1 MIAISDITK
10 SHSGHTLYE
19 NASFQIKPGEKIGLV
34 GPNGAGKTTFF
45 RLIVGEE
52 KPDTGSISMPSGWR
66 VAYFSQNVGE
76 MKGRSALAEVMT
88 GDANV
93 AQLKIELDQLQTAL
107 DAAYADPN
115 KTPDDDW
122 LALTLEKLGDAQTAF
137 EQRGGFDMENRAQ
150 EVLTGLGIGPDRFNS
165 PVEHFSGGWKM
176 RIALA
181 KVLITKP
188 DVILMDEPTNYL
200 DLETIQ
206 WLEEWLKAFTGAV
219 LMTSHDR
226 WFMNAIVKKIV
237 EVRQGTVTTYT
248 GNYDFY
254 ERERAIRREQLEA
267 QKDRQ
272 DAMLKKEEEFIAK
285 FAARA
290 SHAAQVQ
297 SRVKKLDKIDR
308 VEITPDEQAVSFEF
322 PAAPRGGNDVVV
334 LNELAKTWTR
344 DDGHV
349 NQVFSQL
356 SATVRRQEKI
366 AVVGVN
372 GAGKSTLLKIIVGQ
386 AEPTEGTV
394 KTGEGIRIGYFGQFT
409 LDCLAPEKTVWDEIK
424 DQVPLMSDGAV
435 RNLLAAFLFRGDD
448 IDKKVKYLS
457 GGEKARLVLA
467 GIMATP
473 KNLLVLDE
481 PTNHLDIR
489 SREILLDALKGYDG
503 TVMIVSHDRHF
514 LAQLANRVW
523 EVDRGVIRQFPGSYQ
538 EWLDRPEN

>member
-1 MIAISDITK
+1 MISVSDITK
-10 SHSGHTLYE
+10 SHSGHVLYSG
-19 NASFQIKPGEKIGLV
+19 ASFQLKPGEKVGLV

-45 RLIVGEE
+45 RLIAGEE

-66 VAYFSQNVGE
+66 VAYFSQSVGE
-76 MKGRSALAEVMT
+76 MKGRTALAEVMA
-88 GDANV
+88 GDPQIV
-93 AQLKIELDQLQTAL
+93 KLKEEMDRLQAQLDE
-107 DAAYADPN
+107 AYADPD
-115 KTPDDDW
+115 KAPDDAW
-122 LALTLEKLGDAQTAF
+122 LADVLEKLGDAQTAF
-137 EQRGGFDMENRAQ
+137 EKRGGFDMETRAQ
-150 EVLTGLGIGPDRFNS
+150 EVLTGLGVEPARHSS

-188 DVILMDEPTNYL
+188 DAILMDEPTNYL

-206 WLEEWLKAFTGAV
+206 WLEAWLKAFPGAV

-226 WFMNAIVKKIV
+226 WFMNAIANKII
-237 EVRQGTVTTYT
+237 EVRHGQVTTYS

-254 ERERAIRREQLEA
+254 ERERDIRREQLEA

-297 SRVKKLDKIDR
+297 SRVKKLDKIER
-308 VEITPDEQAVSFEF
+308 VELAPEEQAIQFEF
-322 PAAPRGGNDVVV
+322 PQAPRGGNDVVV
-334 LNELAKTWTR
+334 LENIGKTWKR
-344 DDGHV
+344 DDGV
-349 NQVFSQL
+349 ENKVFSGL
-356 SATVRRQEKI
+356 TATVRRQEKI

-372 GAGKSTLLKIIVGQ
+372 GAGKSTLLKIMIGQ
-386 AEPTEGTV
+386 TEPTEGRV
-394 KTGEGIRIGYFGQFT
+394 KVGEGIRTGYFGQFT
-409 LDCLAPEKTVWDEIK
+409 LDVLKPEHTVWDEVK
-424 DQVPLMSDGAV
+424 QHVPLMSDGAV

-448 IDKKVKYLS
+448 IDKKVKFLS

-467 GIMATP
+467 GILATP

-489 SREILLDALKGYDG
+489 SREILLEALKAYEG
-503 TVMIVSHDRHF
+503 TVLLVSHDRHF
-514 LAQLANRVW
+514 LRELTNRVW
-523 EVDRGVIRQFPGSYQ
+523 EVDKGVIRQFPGTYR
-538 EWLDRPEN
+538 EWLER

>member
-10 SHSGHTLYE
+10 SHSGHVLYS

-52 KPDTGSISMPSGWR
+52 KADTGSISMPSGWR

-76 MKGRSALAEVMT
+76 MKGRSAIGEVMAGDAEV
-88 GDANV
+88 V
-93 AQLKIELDQLQTAL
+93 RLKDELDSLQKQL
-107 DAAYADPN
+107 DEAYADPD
-115 KTPDDDW
+115 KAPDDDW
-122 LALTLEKLGDAQTAF
+122 LADVLEKLGDAQTAF
-137 EQRGGFDMENRAQ
+137 EKRGGFDMETRAQ
-150 EVLTGLGIGPDRFNS
+150 EILTGLAIGPDRYNN

-200 DLETIQ
+200 DLETIL
-206 WLEEWLKAFTGAV
+206 WLENWLKAFQGAV

-226 WFMNAIVKKIV
+226 WFMNAIVNKIV
-237 EVRQGTVTTYT
+237 EVRHGAVTTYS

-254 ERERAIRREQLEA
+254 ERERDIRRGQLEA

-297 SRVKKLDKIDR
+297 SRVKKLDKIER
-308 VEITPDEQAVSFEF
+308 VELAPEELAMQFEF
-322 PAAPRGGNDVVV
+322 PEAPRGGNDVVV
-334 LNELAKTWTR
+334 IDNLGKVWKRE
-344 DDGHV
+344 DGHE
-349 NQVFSQL
+349 NRVFKGL
-356 SATVRRQEKI
+356 SATVRRQEKV
-366 AVVGVN
+366 AVIGVN
-372 GAGKSTLLKIIVGQ
+372 GAGKSTLLKIIIGDTD
-386 AEPTEGTV
+386 ATEGKV
-394 KTGEGIRIGYFGQFT
+394 KTGEGIKIGYFGQFT
-409 LDCLAPEKTVWDEIK
+409 LEQLKPENTVWDEVK
-424 DQVPLMSDGAV
+424 NYVPGLSDGAV
-435 RNLLAAFLFRGDD
+435 RSLLAAFLFRGDD
-448 IDKKVKYLS
+448 IEKRVKHLS
-457 GGEKARLVLA
+457 GGEKARLILA
-467 GIMATP
+467 GILATP

-489 SREILLDALKGYDG
+489 SREILLEALKAYEG
-503 TVMIVSHDRHF
+503 TVMLVSHDRHF
-514 LAQLANRVW
+514 LRELTNRVW
-523 EVDRGVIRQFPGSYQ
+523 EVDKGVIHQFPGTYK
-538 EWLDRPEN
+538 EWLAR

>member
-1 MIAISDITK
+1 MIAVSDITK
-10 SHSGHTLYE
+10 THSGHTLYE

-52 KPDTGSISMPSGWR
+52 KPDTGAISMPSGWR

-76 MKGRSALAEVMT
+76 MKGRSALNEVMT
-88 GDANV
+88 GDAEILR
-93 AQLKIELDQLQTAL
+93 LKTELDSLQLAL
-107 DAAYADPN
+107 DEAYADPSSA
-115 KTPDDDW
+115 PDDDW
-122 LALTLEKLGDAQTAF
+122 LAGILEKLGDAQTAF
-137 EQRGGFDMENRAQ
+137 EQRGGFDMETRAQ
-150 EVLTGLGIGPDRFNS
+150 EVLTGLGIGPDRFNN

-206 WLEEWLKAFTGAV
+206 WLEAWLKAFQGAV

-226 WFMNAIVKKIV
+226 WFMNAIVNKIV
-237 EVRQGTVTTYT
+237 EVRHGQVTTYS

-254 ERERAIRREQLEA
+254 EKERDIRRGQLEA

-297 SRVKKLDKIDR
+297 SRVKKLDKIER
-308 VEITPDEQAVSFEF
+308 VELAPDEQDVAFEF
-322 PAAPRGGNDVVV
+322 PQAPRGGNDVVV
-334 LNELAKTWTR
+334 IENLGKVWKR
-344 DDGHV
+344 DDGHE
-349 NQVFSQL
+349 NRVFKDL
-356 SATVRRQEKI
+356 SAVVRRQEKL
-366 AVVGVN
+366 AVIGVN
-372 GAGKSTLLKIIVGQ
+372 GAGKSTLLKIIVGDTE
-386 AEPTEGTV
+386 ATEGKV
-394 KTGEGIRIGYFGQFT
+394 KTGEGIKVGYFGQFT
-409 LDCLAPEKTVWDEIK
+409 LEQLRPENTVWDEVK
-424 DQVPLMSDGAV
+424 NYVPMMSDGAV

-448 IDKKVKYLS
+448 IEKKVKFLS

-467 GIMATP
+467 GILATP

-489 SREILLDALKGYDG
+489 AREILLEALKNYDG
-503 TVMIVSHDRHF
+503 TVMLVSHDRHF
-514 LAQLANRVW
+514 LRELTNRVW
-523 EVDRGVIRQFPGSYQ
+523 EVDKGVIHQFPGTYK
-538 EWLDRPEN
+538 EWAERRP

>member
-10 SHSGHTLYE
+10 SHSGHVLYS

-76 MKGRSALAEVMT
+76 MRGRTAIAEVMA
-88 GDANV
+88 GDAEV
-93 AQLKIELDQLQTAL
+93 VKLKDQLDHLQKQL
-107 DAAYADPN
+107 DEAYADPD
-115 KTPDDDW
+115 KAPDDDW
-122 LALTLEKLGDAQTAF
+122 LADVLEKLGDAQTAF
-137 EQRGGFDMENRAQ
+137 EKRGGFDMETRAQ
-150 EVLTGLGIGPDRFNS
+150 EILTGLAIGPDRYNN

-200 DLETIQ
+200 DLETIL
-206 WLEEWLKAFTGAV
+206 WLENWLKAFQGAV

-226 WFMNAIVKKIV
+226 WFMNAIVNKIV
-237 EVRQGTVTTYT
+237 EVRHGTVTTYS

-254 ERERAIRREQLEA
+254 ERERDIRREQLEA

-297 SRVKKLDKIDR
+297 SRVKKLDKIER
-308 VEITPDEQAVSFEF
+308 VELAPEEQAMQFEF
-322 PAAPRGGNDVVV
+322 PEAPRGGNDVVV
-334 LNELAKTWTR
+334 IENLGKVWKRN
-344 DDGHV
+344 DGV
-349 NQVFSQL
+349 ENRVFQGL
-356 SATVRRQEKI
+356 SATVRRQEKV
-366 AVVGVN
+366 AVIGVN
-372 GAGKSTLLKIIVGQ
+372 GAGKSTLLKIIIGDTD
-386 AEPTEGTV
+386 ATEGKV
-394 KTGEGIRIGYFGQFT
+394 KTGEGIKIGYFGQFT
-409 LDCLAPEKTVWDEIK
+409 LEQLKPENTVWDEVK
-424 DQVPLMSDGAV
+424 NYVPNMTDGAV
-435 RNLLAAFLFRGDD
+435 RSLLAAFLFRGDD
-448 IDKKVKYLS
+448 IEKRVKHLS
-457 GGEKARLVLA
+457 GGEKARLILA
-467 GIMATP
+467 GILATP

-489 SREILLDALKGYDG
+489 SREILLEALKAYEG
-503 TVMIVSHDRHF
+503 TVMLVSHDRHF
-514 LAQLANRVW
+514 LRELTNRVW
-523 EVDRGVIRQFPGSYQ
+523 EVDKGVIHQFPGTYK
-538 EWLDRPEN
+538 EWLAR

>member
-1 MIAISDITK
+1 MIAVSDITK
-10 SHSGHTLYE
+10 SHSGHTLYAG
-19 NASFQIKPGEKIGLV
+19 ASFQIKPGEKIGLV

-66 VAYFSQNVGE
+66 VAYFSQSVGE
-76 MKGRSALAEVMT
+76 MKGRSALAEVMA
-88 GDANV
+88 GDPHIV
-93 AQLKIELDQLQTAL
+93 KLKEELDDLQAQLDN
-107 DAAYADPN
+107 AYADPDN
-115 KTPDDDW
+115 APDDDW
-122 LALTLEKLGDAQTAF
+122 LAGVLEKLGDAQTAF
-137 EQRGGFDMENRAQ
+137 EQRGGFDLETRAQ
-150 EVLTGLGIGPDRFNS
+150 EVLTGLGIGPDRFNT

-200 DLETIQ
+200 DLETIL
-206 WLEEWLKAFTGAV
+206 WLEAWLKAFQGGI

-226 WFMNAIVKKIV
+226 WFMNSIVNKIV
-237 EVRQGTVTTYT
+237 EVRHGAVTTYT

-254 ERERAIRREQLEA
+254 ERERNIRREQLEA

-297 SRVKKLDKIDR
+297 SRVKKLDKIER
-308 VEITPDEQAVSFEF
+308 VEVAPDEMAIQFEF
-322 PAAPRGGNDVVV
+322 PQAPRGGNDVVV
-334 LNELAKTWTR
+334 IENLGKVWKRE
-344 DDGHV
+344 DGV
-349 NQVFSQL
+349 ENRVFSGL
-356 SATVRRQEKI
+356 SATVRRQEKL

-372 GAGKSTLLKIIVGQ
+372 GAGKSTLLKMVTGDVE
-386 AEPTEGTV
+386 ATEGKV
-394 KTGEGIRIGYFGQFT
+394 KTGEGIKLGYFGQFT
-409 LDCLAPEKTVWDEIK
+409 LDVLKPENTVWDEVK
-424 DQVPLMSDGAV
+424 NYVPLMSDGAV
-435 RNLLAAFLFRGDD
+435 RSLLAAFLFRGDD
-448 IDKKVKYLS
+448 VEKKVKFLS

-467 GIMATP
+467 GILATP

-489 SREILLDALKGYDG
+489 SREILLDALKAYDG
-503 TVMIVSHDRHF
+503 TIMLVSHDRHF
-514 LAQLANRVW
+514 LRELCNRVW
-523 EVDRGVIRQFPGSYQ
+523 EVDKGVIRQFPGTYK
-538 EWLDRPEN
+538 EWLERKT

>member
-1 MIAISDITK
+1 MIAVSDITK
-10 SHSGHTLYE
+10 THSGHTLYE

-52 KPDTGSISMPSGWR
+52 KPDTGAISMPSGWR

-76 MKGRSALAEVMT
+76 MRGRSAIAEVMA
-88 GDANV
+88 GDPEIV
-93 AQLKIELDQLQTAL
+93 KLKTELDRLQAEL
-107 DAAYADPN
+107 DNAYADPN
-115 KTPDDDW
+115 KAPDDDW
-122 LALTLEKLGDAQTAF
+122 LADVLEKLGDAQTSF
-137 EQRGGFDMENRAQ
+137 EQRGGFDMETRAQ
-150 EVLTGLGIGPDRFNS
+150 EVLTGLGIGPDRYDN

-206 WLEEWLKAFTGAV
+206 WLEAWLKAFQGAV

-226 WFMNAIVKKIV
+226 WFMNAIVNKIV
-237 EVRQGTVTTYT
+237 EVRHGQVTTYT

-254 ERERAIRREQLEA
+254 EKERDIRRGQLEA

-297 SRVKKLDKIDR
+297 SRVKKLDKIER
-308 VEITPDEQAVSFEF
+308 VELAPDETAIQFEF
-322 PAAPRGGNDVVV
+322 PVAPRGGNDVVV
-334 LNELAKTWTR
+334 IENLGKIWKR
-344 DDGHV
+344 DDGHQ
-349 NQVFSQL
+349 NRVFAGL
-356 SATVRRQEKI
+356 SAVVRRQEKV
-366 AVVGVN
+366 AVIGVN
-372 GAGKSTLLKIIVGQ
+372 GAGKSTLLKIIIGDTD
-386 AEPTEGTV
+386 ATDGKV
-394 KTGEGIRIGYFGQFT
+394 KTGEGIKIGYFGQFT
-409 LDCLAPEKTVWDEIK
+409 LEQLRPENTVWDEVK
-424 DQVPLMSDGAV
+424 NYVPMMSDGAV
-435 RNLLAAFLFRGDD
+435 RSLLAAFLFRGDD
-448 IDKKVKYLS
+448 IEKRVKHLS

-467 GIMATP
+467 GILATP

-489 SREILLDALKGYDG
+489 SREILLDALKAYEG
-503 TVMIVSHDRHF
+503 TIMLVSHDRHF
-514 LAQLANRVW
+514 LRELTNRVW
-523 EVDRGVIRQFPGSYQ
+523 EVDKGVIHQFPGTYK
-538 EWLDRPEN
+538 EWLERQ

>member
-1 MIAISDITK
+1 MISISDITK

-19 NASFQIKPGEKIGLV
+19 GASFQLKPGEKVGLV

-76 MKGRSALAEVMT
+76 MKGRTALAEVMA
-88 GDANV
+88 GDAEIV
-93 AQLKIELDQLQTAL
+93 KLKDQMDALQVQLDE
-107 DAAYADPN
+107 AYADPDQ
-115 KTPDDDW
+115 TPDDDW
-122 LALTLEKLGDAQTAF
+122 LAGVLEKLGDVQTAF
-137 EQRGGFDMENRAQ
+137 EKRGGFDMETRAQ
-150 EVLTGLGIGPDRFNS
+150 EVLTGLGIEPARHAS

-200 DLETIQ
+200 DMETIL
-206 WLEEWLKAFTGAV
+206 WLEGWLKAFPGAI

-226 WFMNAIVKKIV
+226 WFMNSIANKIV
-237 EVRQGTVTTYT
+237 EVRHGAVTTYT

-254 ERERAIRREQLEA
+254 ERERDIRREQLEA

-297 SRVKKLDKIDR
+297 SRVKKLDKIER
-308 VEITPDEQAVSFEF
+308 VEMAPDEVAIQFEF
-322 PAAPRGGNDVVV
+322 PQAPRGGNDVVV
-334 LNELAKTWTR
+334 IENLGKVWKR
-344 DDGHV
+344 DDGFE
-349 NQVFSQL
+349 NRVFSGL
-356 SATVRRQEKI
+356 NATVRRQEKVAI
-366 AVVGVN
+366 VGVN
-372 GAGKSTLLKIIVGQ
+372 GAGKSTLLKMITGDVD
-386 AEPTEGTV
+386 PTEGRV
-394 KTGEGIRIGYFGQFT
+394 KTGEGIKLGYFGQFT
-409 LDCLAPEKTVWDEIK
+409 LDVLKPDSTVWDEVK
-424 DQVPLMSDGAV
+424 NYVPLMSDGAV
-435 RNLLAAFLFRGDD
+435 RSLLAAFLFRGDD
-448 IDKKVKYLS
+448 IEKKVKYLS

-467 GIMATP
+467 GILATP

-489 SREILLDALKGYDG
+489 SREILLDALKSYDG
-503 TVMIVSHDRHF
+503 TVMLVSHDRHF
-514 LAQLANRVW
+514 LRELTNRVW
-523 EVDRGVIRQFPGSYQ
+523 EVDKGVIHQFPGTYK
-538 EWLDRPEN
+538 EWLNR

>member
-1 MIAISDITK
+1 MIAVSDITK
-10 SHSGHTLYE
+10 SHSGHVLYQ

-52 KPDTGSISMPSGWR
+52 KADTGSISMPSGWR

-76 MKGRSALAEVMT
+76 MKGRSALNEVMAGDAEVVKLKT
-88 GDANV
+88 QLDELQ
-93 AQLKIELDQLQTAL
+93 AQLDN
-107 DAAYADPN
+107 AYADPE

-122 LALTLEKLGDAQTAF
+122 LASVLEKLGDAQTAF
-137 EQRGGFDMENRAQ
+137 EQRGGFDMETRAQ
-150 EVLTGLGIGPDRFNS
+150 EILTGLGIGPDRYHT

-188 DVILMDEPTNYL
+188 DVVLMDEPTNYL

-206 WLEEWLKAFTGAV
+206 WLEGWLKAFEGAV

-226 WFMNAIVKKIV
+226 WFMNAIVNKIV
-237 EVRQGTVTTYT
+237 EVRHGTVTTYS

-254 ERERAIRREQLEA
+254 EKERNIRREQLEA

-297 SRVKKLDKIDR
+297 SRVKKLDKIER
-308 VEITPDEQAVSFEF
+308 VELAPEEAALQFEF
-322 PAAPRGGNDVVV
+322 PEAPRGGNDVVV
-334 LNELAKTWTR
+334 IENLGKVWKR
-344 DDGHV
+344 SDGHE
-349 NQVFSQL
+349 NRVFQGL
-356 SATVRRQEKI
+356 TATVRRQEKV

-372 GAGKSTLLKIIVGQ
+372 GAGKSTLLKIIIGDTE
-386 AEPTEGTV
+386 ATEGKV
-394 KTGEGIRIGYFGQFT
+394 KTGEGIKIGYFGQFT
-409 LDCLAPEKTVWDEIK
+409 LEQLKPENTVWDEVK
-424 DQVPLMSDGAV
+424 NYVPMMSDGAV
-435 RNLLAAFLFRGDD
+435 RSLLAAFLFRGDD
-448 IDKKVKYLS
+448 IEKRVKHLS
-457 GGEKARLVLA
+457 GGEKARLILA
-467 GIMATP
+467 GILATP

-489 SREILLDALKGYDG
+489 SREILLDALKSYEG
-503 TVMIVSHDRHF
+503 TVLLVSHDRHF
-514 LAQLANRVW
+514 LRELTNRVW
-523 EVDRGVIRQFPGSYQ
+523 EVDKGVIHQFPGTYK
-538 EWLDRPEN
+538 EWIAR

>member
-66 VAYFSQNVGE
+66 VSYFSQNVGE
-76 MKGRSALAEVMT
+76 MKGRSALSEVMT
-88 GDANV
+88 GDLQIV
-93 AQLKIELDQLQTAL
+93 KLKDELDRLQTEL
-107 DAAYADPN
+107 DNAYADPN
-115 KTPDDDW
+115 NAPDDDW
-122 LALTLEKLGDAQTAF
+122 LAGILEKLGDAQTAF
-137 EQRGGFDMENRAQ
+137 EQRGGFDMETRAQ
-150 EVLTGLGIGPDRFNS
+150 EVLTGLGIGPDRFKT

-200 DLETIQ
+200 DLETIL
-206 WLEEWLKAFTGAV
+206 WLEAWLKAFQGAI

-226 WFMNAIVKKIV
+226 WFMNAIVNKIV
-237 EVRQGTVTTYT
+237 EVRHGAVTTYT

-254 ERERAIRREQLEA
+254 ERERNIRREQLEA

-297 SRVKKLDKIDR
+297 SRVKKLDKIER
-308 VEITPDEQAVSFEF
+308 VEVTPDEMAIQFEF
-322 PAAPRGGNDVVV
+322 PQAPRGGNDVVV
-334 LNELAKTWTR
+334 IENLGKTWKR
-344 DDGHV
+344 DDGV
-349 NQVFSQL
+349 ENKVFSGL
-356 SATVRRQEKI
+356 SATVRRQEKL
-366 AVVGVN
+366 AVIGVN
-372 GAGKSTLLKIIVGQ
+372 GAGKSTLLKMVTGDVE
-386 AEPTEGTV
+386 ATEGKV
-394 KTGEGIRIGYFGQFT
+394 KTGEGIKFGYFGQFT
-409 LDCLAPEKTVWDEIK
+409 LDVLKPDNTVWDEVK
-424 DQVPLMSDGAV
+424 NYVPMMTDGAV
-435 RNLLAAFLFRGDD
+435 RSLLAAFLFRGDD
-448 IDKKVKYLS
+448 VEKKVKYLS

-467 GIMATP
+467 GILATP

-489 SREILLDALKGYDG
+489 SREILLDALKAYDG
-503 TVMIVSHDRHF
+503 TVMLVSHDRHF
-514 LAQLANRVW
+514 LRELCNRVW
-523 EVDRGVIRQFPGSYQ
+523 EVDKGVIRQFPGTYK
-538 EWLDRPEN
+538 EWLER

>member
-10 SHSGHTLYE
+10 SHSGHVLYS

-52 KPDTGSISMPSGWR
+52 KADTGSISMPSGWR

-76 MKGRSALAEVMT
+76 MKGRSAINEVMAGDAEV
-88 GDANV
+88 V
-93 AQLKIELDQLQTAL
+93 RLKDELDSLQRQL
-107 DAAYADPN
+107 DEAYSDPD
-115 KTPDDDW
+115 KAPDDDW
-122 LALTLEKLGDAQTAF
+122 LAGVLEKLGDAQTAF
-137 EQRGGFDMENRAQ
+137 EKRGGFDMETRAQ
-150 EVLTGLGIGPDRFNS
+150 EILTGLAIGPDRYNN

-200 DLETIQ
+200 DLETIL
-206 WLEEWLKAFTGAV
+206 WLENWLKAFQGAV

-226 WFMNAIVKKIV
+226 WFMNAIVNKIV
-237 EVRQGTVTTYT
+237 EVRHGAVTTYT

-254 ERERAIRREQLEA
+254 ERERDIRRGQLEA

-297 SRVKKLDKIDR
+297 SRVKKLDKIER
-308 VEITPDEQAVSFEF
+308 VELAPEELAMQFEF
-322 PAAPRGGNDVVV
+322 PEAPRGGNDVVV
-334 LNELAKTWTR
+334 IDNLGKVWKR
-344 DDGHV
+344 DDGHQ
-349 NQVFSQL
+349 NRVFTGL
-356 SATVRRQEKI
+356 SATVRRQEKV
-366 AVVGVN
+366 AVIGVN
-372 GAGKSTLLKIIVGQ
+372 GAGKSTLLKIIIGDTD
-386 AEPTEGTV
+386 ATEGKV
-394 KTGEGIRIGYFGQFT
+394 KTGEGIKIGYFGQFT
-409 LDCLAPEKTVWDEIK
+409 LEQLKPENTVWDEVK
-424 DQVPLMSDGAV
+424 NYVPGMSDGAV
-435 RNLLAAFLFRGDD
+435 RSLLAAFLFRGDD
-448 IDKKVKYLS
+448 IEKRVKHLS
-457 GGEKARLVLA
+457 GGEKARLILA
-467 GIMATP
+467 GILATP

-489 SREILLDALKGYDG
+489 SREILLDALKRYEG
-503 TVMIVSHDRHF
+503 TVMLVSHDRHF
-514 LAQLANRVW
+514 LTELTNRVW
-523 EVDRGVIRQFPGSYQ
+523 EVDKGVIHQFPGTYK
-538 EWLDRPEN
+538 EWLTR

>member
-10 SHSGHTLYE
+10 SHSGHVLYS

-52 KPDTGSISMPSGWR
+52 KADTGSISMPSGWR

-76 MKGRSALAEVMT
+76 MRGRTAIAEVMA
-88 GDANV
+88 GDADV
-93 AQLKIELDQLQTAL
+93 VRLKDELDSLQRQL
-107 DAAYADPN
+107 DEAYADPD
-115 KTPDDDW
+115 KAPDDDW
-122 LALTLEKLGDAQTAF
+122 LADVLEKLGDAQTAF
-137 EQRGGFDMENRAQ
+137 EKRGGFDMETRAQ
-150 EVLTGLGIGPDRFNS
+150 EILTGLAIGPDRYNN

-200 DLETIQ
+200 DLETIL
-206 WLEEWLKAFTGAV
+206 WLENWLKAFQGAV

-226 WFMNAIVKKIV
+226 WFMNAIVNKIV
-237 EVRQGTVTTYT
+237 EVRHGAVTTYS

-254 ERERAIRREQLEA
+254 ERERDIRREQLEA

-297 SRVKKLDKIDR
+297 SRVKKLDKIER
-308 VEITPDEQAVSFEF
+308 VELAPEELAMQFEF
-322 PAAPRGGNDVVV
+322 PEAPRGGNDVVV
-334 LNELAKTWTR
+334 IENLGKVWKRN
-344 DDGHV
+344 DGV
-349 NQVFSQL
+349 ENRVFTGL
-356 SATVRRQEKI
+356 SATVRRQEKV
-366 AVVGVN
+366 AVIGVN
-372 GAGKSTLLKIIVGQ
+372 GAGKSTLLKIIIGDTD
-386 AEPTEGTV
+386 ATEGKV
-394 KTGEGIRIGYFGQFT
+394 KTGEGIKIGYFGQFT
-409 LDCLAPEKTVWDEIK
+409 LEQLKPENTVWDEVK
-424 DQVPLMSDGAV
+424 NYVPNMTDGAV
-435 RNLLAAFLFRGDD
+435 RSLLAAFLFRGDD
-448 IDKKVKYLS
+448 IEKRVKHLS
-457 GGEKARLVLA
+457 GGEKARLILA
-467 GIMATP
+467 GILATP

-489 SREILLDALKGYDG
+489 SREILLDALKAYEG
-503 TVMIVSHDRHF
+503 TVMLVSHDRHF
-514 LAQLANRVW
+514 LRELTNRVW
-523 EVDRGVIRQFPGSYQ
+523 EVDKGVIHQFPGTYK
-538 EWLDRPEN
+538 EWLAR

>member
-66 VAYFSQNVGE
+66 VSYFSQNVGE
-76 MKGRSALAEVMT
+76 MKGRSALSEVMT
-88 GDANV
+88 GDLQIV
-93 AQLKIELDQLQTAL
+93 KLKDELDRLQTEL
-107 DAAYADPN
+107 DNAYADPN
-115 KTPDDDW
+115 NAPDDDW
-122 LALTLEKLGDAQTAF
+122 LAGILEKLGDAQTAF
-137 EQRGGFDMENRAQ
+137 EQRGGFDMETRAQ
-150 EVLTGLGIGPDRFNS
+150 EVLTGLGIGPDRFNT

-200 DLETIQ
+200 DLETIL
-206 WLEEWLKAFTGAV
+206 WLEAWLKAFQGAI

-226 WFMNAIVKKIV
+226 WFMNAIVNKIV
-237 EVRQGTVTTYT
+237 EVRHGAVTTYT

-254 ERERAIRREQLEA
+254 ERERNIRREQLEA

-297 SRVKKLDKIDR
+297 SRVKKLDKIER
-308 VEITPDEQAVSFEF
+308 VEVTPDEMAIQFEF
-322 PAAPRGGNDVVV
+322 PQAPRGGNDVVV
-334 LNELAKTWTR
+334 IENLGKTWKR
-344 DDGHV
+344 DDGV
-349 NQVFSQL
+349 ENKVFSGL
-356 SATVRRQEKI
+356 SATVRRQEKL
-366 AVVGVN
+366 AVIGVN
-372 GAGKSTLLKIIVGQ
+372 GAGKSTLLKMVTGDVE
-386 AEPTEGTV
+386 ATEGKV
-394 KTGEGIRIGYFGQFT
+394 KTGEGIKFGYFGQFT
-409 LDCLAPEKTVWDEIK
+409 LDVLKPDNTVWDEVK
-424 DQVPLMSDGAV
+424 NYVPMMTDGAV
-435 RNLLAAFLFRGDD
+435 RSLLAAFLFRGDD
-448 IDKKVKYLS
+448 VEKKVKYLS

-467 GIMATP
+467 GILATP

-489 SREILLDALKGYDG
+489 SREILLDALKAYDG
-503 TVMIVSHDRHF
+503 TVMLVSHDRHF
-514 LAQLANRVW
+514 LRELCNRVW
-523 EVDRGVIRQFPGSYQ
+523 EVDKGVIRQFPGTYK
-538 EWLDRPEN
+538 EWLER

>member
-1 MIAISDITK
+1 MISVSDITK
-10 SHSGHTLYE
+10 SHSGHTLYA
-19 NASFQIKPGEKIGLV
+19 NASFQLKPGEKVGLV

-52 KPDTGSISMPSGWR
+52 KPDSGAISMPSGWR

-76 MKGRSALAEVMT
+76 MKGRSALAEVMA
-88 GDANV
+88 GDAEV
-93 AQLKIELDQLQTAL
+93 VKLKEQMDTLQTQL
-107 DAAYADPN
+107 DEAYADPD
-115 KTPDDDW
+115 KAPDDAW
-122 LALTLEKLGDAQTAF
+122 LADVLEKLGDAQTAF
-137 EQRGGFDMENRAQ
+137 EKRGGFDMETRAQ
-150 EVLTGLGIGPDRFNS
+150 EVLTGLGIEPARHSS

-206 WLEEWLKAFTGAV
+206 WLEGWLKAFQGAI

-226 WFMNAIVKKIV
+226 WFMNSIANKIV
-237 EVRQGTVTTYT
+237 EVRNGTVTTYS

-254 ERERAIRREQLEA
+254 ERERNIRREQLEA

-297 SRVKKLDKIDR
+297 SRVKKLDKIER
-308 VEITPDEQAVSFEF
+308 VEIAPEDQVIQFEF
-322 PAAPRGGNDVVV
+322 PQAPRGGNDVVAIENLGKV
-334 LNELAKTWTR
+334 WKR
-344 DDGHV
+344 DDGFEHR
-349 NQVFSQL
+349 VFQGL
-356 SATVRRQEKI
+356 TATVRRQEKI

-372 GAGKSTLLKIIVGQ
+372 GAGKSTLLKIITGDV
-386 AEPTEGTV
+386 EPTEGRV
-394 KTGEGIRIGYFGQFT
+394 KTGEGIKLGYFGQFT
-409 LDCLAPEKTVWDEIK
+409 LDVLKPENTVWDEVK
-424 DQVPLMSDGAV
+424 NYVPLMSDGAV
-435 RNLLAAFLFRGDD
+435 RSLLAAFLFRGDD
-448 IDKKVKYLS
+448 IEKRVKYLS

-467 GIMATP
+467 GILATP

-489 SREILLDALKGYDG
+489 SREILLDALKTYDG
-503 TVMIVSHDRHF
+503 TVMLVSHDRHF
-514 LAQLANRVW
+514 LRELTNRVW
-523 EVDRGVIRQFPGSYQ
+523 EVDKGVIHQFPGTYK
-538 EWLDRPEN
+538 EWLERR

>member
-1 MIAISDITK
+1 MIAVSDITK
-10 SHSGHTLYE
+10 THSGHTLYE

-52 KPDTGSISMPSGWR
+52 KPDTGAISMPSGWR

-76 MKGRSALAEVMT
+76 MRGRSALAEVMA
-88 GDANV
+88 GDPEIV
-93 AQLKIELDQLQTAL
+93 KLKTELDHLQTEL
-107 DAAYADPN
+107 DNAYADPD
-115 KTPDDDW
+115 KAPDDDW
-122 LALTLEKLGDAQTAF
+122 LANVLERLGDAQTSF
-137 EQRGGFDMENRAQ
+137 EQRGGFDMETRAQ
-150 EVLTGLGIGPDRFNS
+150 EVLTGLGIGPDRYNN

-206 WLEEWLKAFTGAV
+206 WLEAWLKAFQGAV

-226 WFMNAIVKKIV
+226 WFMNAIVNKIV
-237 EVRQGTVTTYT
+237 EVRHGQVTTYT

-254 ERERAIRREQLEA
+254 ERERDIRRGQLEA

-297 SRVKKLDKIDR
+297 SRVKKLDKIER
-308 VEITPDEQAVSFEF
+308 VELAPEETAIQFEF
-322 PAAPRGGNDVVV
+322 PQAPRGGNDVVV
-334 LNELAKTWTR
+334 LENLGKVWKR
-344 DDGHV
+344 DDGHE
-349 NQVFSQL
+349 NRVFTGL
-356 SATVRRQEKI
+356 TATVRRQEKV
-366 AVVGVN
+366 AVIGVN
-372 GAGKSTLLKIIVGQ
+372 GAGKSTLLKIIIGDTD
-386 AEPTEGTV
+386 ATEGKV
-394 KTGEGIRIGYFGQFT
+394 KTGEGIKVGYFGQFT
-409 LDCLAPEKTVWDEIK
+409 LEQLRPENTVWDEAK
-424 DQVPLMSDGAV
+424 NYVPMMSDGAV
-435 RNLLAAFLFRGDD
+435 RSLLAALLFRGDD
-448 IDKKVKYLS
+448 IEKRVKHLS

-467 GIMATP
+467 GILATP

-489 SREILLDALKGYDG
+489 SREILLEALKAYEG
-503 TVMIVSHDRHF
+503 TVMLVSHDRHF
-514 LAQLANRVW
+514 LRELTNRVW
-523 EVDRGVIRQFPGSYQ
+523 EVDKGVIHQFPGTYR
-538 EWLDRPEN
+538 EWLERQ

>member
-66 VAYFSQNVGE
+66 VSYFSQNVGE
-76 MKGRSALAEVMT
+76 MKGRSALSEVMT
-88 GDANV
+88 GDLQIV
-93 AQLKIELDQLQTAL
+93 KLKDELDRLQTEL
-107 DAAYADPN
+107 DNAYADPN
-115 KTPDDDW
+115 NAPDDDW
-122 LALTLEKLGDAQTAF
+122 LAGILEKLGDAQTAF
-137 EQRGGFDMENRAQ
+137 EQRGGFDMETRAQ
-150 EVLTGLGIGPDRFNS
+150 EVLTGLGIGPDRFNT

-200 DLETIQ
+200 DLETIL
-206 WLEEWLKAFTGAV
+206 WLEAWLKAFQGAI

-226 WFMNAIVKKIV
+226 WFMNAIVNKIV
-237 EVRQGTVTTYT
+237 EVRHGAVTTYT

-254 ERERAIRREQLEA
+254 ERERNIRREQLEA

-297 SRVKKLDKIDR
+297 SRVKKLDKIER
-308 VEITPDEQAVSFEF
+308 VEVTPDEMAIQFEF
-322 PAAPRGGNDVVV
+322 PQAPRGGNDVVV
-334 LNELAKTWTR
+334 IENLGKTWKR
-344 DDGHV
+344 DDGV
-349 NQVFSQL
+349 ENKVFSGL
-356 SATVRRQEKI
+356 SATVRRQEKLALI
-366 AVVGVN
+366 GVN
-372 GAGKSTLLKIIVGQ
+372 GAGKSTLLKMVTGDVE
-386 AEPTEGTV
+386 ATEGKV
-394 KTGEGIRIGYFGQFT
+394 KTGEGIKFGYFGQFT
-409 LDCLAPEKTVWDEIK
+409 LDVLKPDNTVWDEVK
-424 DQVPLMSDGAV
+424 NYVPMMTDGAV
-435 RNLLAAFLFRGDD
+435 RSLLAAFLFRGDD
-448 IDKKVKYLS
+448 VEKKVKYLS

-467 GIMATP
+467 GILATP

-489 SREILLDALKGYDG
+489 SREILLDALKAYDG
-503 TVMIVSHDRHF
+503 TVMLVSHDRHF
-514 LAQLANRVW
+514 LRELCNRVW
-523 EVDRGVIRQFPGSYQ
+523 EVDKGVIRQFPGTYK
-538 EWLDRPEN
+538 EWLER

>member
-10 SHSGHTLYE
+10 SHSGHVLYS

-52 KPDTGSISMPSGWR
+52 KADTGSISMPSGWR

-76 MKGRSALAEVMT
+76 MKGRSAISEVMAGDAEV
-88 GDANV
+88 V
-93 AQLKIELDQLQTAL
+93 RLKDQLDALQTQL
-107 DAAYADPN
+107 DEAYADPD
-115 KTPDDDW
+115 KAPDDDW
-122 LALTLEKLGDAQTAF
+122 LADVLEKLGDAQTAF
-137 EQRGGFDMENRAQ
+137 EKRGGFDMETRAQ
-150 EVLTGLGIGPDRFNS
+150 EILTGLAIGPDRYNN

-200 DLETIQ
+200 DLETIL
-206 WLEEWLKAFTGAV
+206 WLENWLKAFQGAV

-226 WFMNAIVKKIV
+226 WFMNAIVNKIV
-237 EVRQGTVTTYT
+237 EVRHGAVTTYT

-254 ERERAIRREQLEA
+254 ERERDIRRGQLEA

-297 SRVKKLDKIDR
+297 SRVKKLDKIER
-308 VEITPDEQAVSFEF
+308 VELAPEELAMQFEF
-322 PAAPRGGNDVVV
+322 PEAPRGGNDVVV
-334 LNELAKTWTR
+334 IDNLGKVWKR
-344 DDGHV
+344 DDGHE
-349 NQVFSQL
+349 NSVFKGL
-356 SATVRRQEKI
+356 SATVRRQEKV
-366 AVVGVN
+366 AVIGVN
-372 GAGKSTLLKIIVGQ
+372 GAGKSTLLKIIIGDTD
-386 AEPTEGTV
+386 ATEGKV
-394 KTGEGIRIGYFGQFT
+394 KTGEGIKIGYFGQFT
-409 LDCLAPEKTVWDEIK
+409 LEQLKPENTVWDEVK
-424 DQVPLMSDGAV
+424 NYVPGLSDGAV
-435 RNLLAAFLFRGDD
+435 RSLLAAFLFRGDD
-448 IDKKVKYLS
+448 IEKRVKHLS
-457 GGEKARLVLA
+457 GGEKARLILA
-467 GIMATP
+467 GILATP

-489 SREILLDALKGYDG
+489 SREILLDALKSYEG
-503 TVMIVSHDRHF
+503 TVMLVSHDRHF
-514 LAQLANRVW
+514 LTELTNRVW
-523 EVDRGVIRQFPGSYQ
+523 EVDKGVIHQFPGTYK
-538 EWLDRPEN
+538 EWLAR

>member
-10 SHSGHTLYE
+10 SHSGHVLYS

-52 KPDTGSISMPSGWR
+52 KADTGSISMPSGWR

-76 MKGRSALAEVMT
+76 MRGRSAIAEVMA
-88 GDANV
+88 GDADV
-93 AQLKIELDQLQTAL
+93 VKLKDQLDHLQKQL
-107 DAAYADPN
+107 DEAYADPD
-115 KTPDDDW
+115 KAPDDDW
-122 LALTLEKLGDAQTAF
+122 LADVLEKLGDAQTAF
-137 EQRGGFDMENRAQ
+137 EKRGGFDMETRAQ
-150 EVLTGLGIGPDRFNS
+150 EILTGLAIGPDRYNN

-200 DLETIQ
+200 DLETIL
-206 WLEEWLKAFTGAV
+206 WLENWLKAFQGAV

-226 WFMNAIVKKIV
+226 WFMNAIVNKIV
-237 EVRQGTVTTYT
+237 EVRHGAVTTYS

-254 ERERAIRREQLEA
+254 ERERDIRREQLEA

-297 SRVKKLDKIDR
+297 SRVKKLDKIER
-308 VEITPDEQAVSFEF
+308 VELAPEELAMQFEF
-322 PAAPRGGNDVVV
+322 PEAPRGGNDVVV
-334 LNELAKTWTR
+334 IENLGKVWTR
-344 DDGHV
+344 NDGHQ
-349 NQVFSQL
+349 NRVFTGL
-356 SATVRRQEKI
+356 SATVRRQEKV
-366 AVVGVN
+366 AVIGVN
-372 GAGKSTLLKIIVGQ
+372 GAGKSTLLKIIIGDTD
-386 AEPTEGTV
+386 ATEGKV
-394 KTGEGIRIGYFGQFT
+394 KTGEGIKIGYFGQFT
-409 LDCLAPEKTVWDEIK
+409 LEQLKPENTVWDEVK
-424 DQVPLMSDGAV
+424 NYVPGLSDGAV
-435 RNLLAAFLFRGDD
+435 RSLLAAFLFRGDD
-448 IDKKVKYLS
+448 IEKRVKHLS
-457 GGEKARLVLA
+457 GGEKARLILA
-467 GIMATP
+467 GILATP

-489 SREILLDALKGYDG
+489 SREILLEALKAYEG
-503 TVMIVSHDRHF
+503 TVMLVSHDRHF
-514 LAQLANRVW
+514 LRELTNRVW
-523 EVDRGVIRQFPGSYQ
+523 EVDKGVIHQFPGTYK
-538 EWLDRPEN
+538 EWLAR

>member
-1 MIAISDITK
+1 MIAVSDITK

-52 KPDTGSISMPSGWR
+52 KPDTGAISMPSGWR

-76 MKGRSALAEVMT
+76 MKGRSALNEVMT
-88 GDANV
+88 GDAEILR
-93 AQLKIELDQLQTAL
+93 LKTELDGLQEQL
-107 DAAYADPN
+107 DNAYADPD
-115 KTPDDDW
+115 KAPDEEW
-122 LALTLEKLGDAQTAF
+122 LNGVLEKLGDAQTAF
-137 EQRGGFDMENRAQ
+137 EQRGGFDMETRAQ
-150 EVLTGLGIGPDRFNS
+150 EVLTGLGIGPDRFNN

-206 WLEEWLKAFTGAV
+206 WLEAWLKAFQGAV

-226 WFMNAIVKKIV
+226 WFMNAIVNKIV
-237 EVRQGTVTTYT
+237 EVRHGQVTTYS
-248 GNYDFY
+248 GNYDYY
-254 ERERAIRREQLEA
+254 EKERNIRRGQLEA

-308 VEITPDEQAVSFEF
+308 VELAPEEQDVAFEF
-322 PAAPRGGNDVVV
+322 PQAPRGGNDVVV
-334 LNELAKTWTR
+334 IENLGKIWKR
-344 DDGHV
+344 DDGHE
-349 NQVFSQL
+349 NRVFKDL
-356 SATVRRQEKI
+356 SAVVRRQEKL
-366 AVVGVN
+366 AVIGVN
-372 GAGKSTLLKIIVGQ
+372 GAGKSTLLKIIVGDTE
-386 AEPTEGTV
+386 ATEGKV
-394 KTGEGIRIGYFGQFT
+394 KTGEGIKVGYFGQFT
-409 LDCLAPEKTVWDEIK
+409 LEQLRPENTVWDEVK
-424 DQVPLMSDGAV
+424 NYVPLMSDGAV

-448 IDKKVKYLS
+448 IEKKVKYLS

-467 GIMATP
+467 GILATP

-489 SREILLDALKGYDG
+489 AREILLEALKNYDG
-503 TVMIVSHDRHF
+503 TVMLVSHDRHF
-514 LAQLANRVW
+514 LRELTNRVW
-523 EVDRGVIRQFPGSYQ
+523 EVDKGVIHQFPGTYK
-538 EWLDRPEN
+538 EWAERRP

>member
-10 SHSGHTLYE
+10 SHSGHVLYS

-52 KPDTGSISMPSGWR
+52 KADTGSISMPSGWR

-76 MKGRSALAEVMT
+76 MKGRSAIGEVMAGDAEV
-88 GDANV
+88 V
-93 AQLKIELDQLQTAL
+93 RLKDELDSLQKQL
-107 DAAYADPN
+107 DEAYSDPD
-115 KTPDDDW
+115 KAPDDDW
-122 LALTLEKLGDAQTAF
+122 LADVLEKLGDAQTAF
-137 EQRGGFDMENRAQ
+137 EKRGGFDMESRAQ
-150 EVLTGLGIGPDRFNS
+150 EILTGLAIGPDRYNN

-200 DLETIQ
+200 DLETIL
-206 WLEEWLKAFTGAV
+206 WLENWLKAFQGAV

-226 WFMNAIVKKIV
+226 WFMNAIVNKIV
-237 EVRQGTVTTYT
+237 EVRHGAVTTYS

-254 ERERAIRREQLEA
+254 ERERDIRRGQLEA

-297 SRVKKLDKIDR
+297 SRVKKLDKIER
-308 VEITPDEQAVSFEF
+308 VELAPEELAMQFEF
-322 PAAPRGGNDVVV
+322 PEAPRGGNDVVV
-334 LNELAKTWTR
+334 IDNLGKVWKRE
-344 DDGHV
+344 DGHE
-349 NQVFSQL
+349 NRVFKGL
-356 SATVRRQEKI
+356 SATVRRQEKV
-366 AVVGVN
+366 AVIGVN
-372 GAGKSTLLKIIVGQ
+372 GAGKSTLLKIIIGDTD
-386 AEPTEGTV
+386 ATEGKV
-394 KTGEGIRIGYFGQFT
+394 KTGEGIKIGYFGQFT
-409 LDCLAPEKTVWDEIK
+409 LEQLKPENTVWDEVK
-424 DQVPLMSDGAV
+424 NYVPGLSDGAV
-435 RNLLAAFLFRGDD
+435 RSLLAAFLFRGDD
-448 IDKKVKYLS
+448 IEKRVKHLS
-457 GGEKARLVLA
+457 GGEKARLILA
-467 GIMATP
+467 GILATP

-489 SREILLDALKGYDG
+489 SREILLDALKAYEG
-503 TVMIVSHDRHF
+503 TVMLVSHDRHF
-514 LAQLANRVW
+514 LRELTNRVW
-523 EVDRGVIRQFPGSYQ
+523 EVDKGVIHQFPGTYK
-538 EWLDRPEN
+538 EWLAR

>member
-10 SHSGHTLYE
+10 SHSGHVLYS

-52 KPDTGSISMPSGWR
+52 KADTGSISMPSGWR

-76 MKGRSALAEVMT
+76 MKGRSAINEVMAGDAEV
-88 GDANV
+88 V
-93 AQLKIELDQLQTAL
+93 RLKDELDSLQRQL
-107 DAAYADPN
+107 DEAYSDPDKAPN
-115 KTPDDDW
+115 DDW
-122 LALTLEKLGDAQTAF
+122 LAGVLEKLGDAQTAF
-137 EQRGGFDMENRAQ
+137 EKRGGFDMETRAQ
-150 EVLTGLGIGPDRFNS
+150 EILTGLAIGPDRYNN

-200 DLETIQ
+200 DLETIL
-206 WLEEWLKAFTGAV
+206 WLENWLKAFQGAV

-226 WFMNAIVKKIV
+226 WFMNAIVNKIV
-237 EVRQGTVTTYT
+237 EVRHGAVTTYT

-254 ERERAIRREQLEA
+254 ERERDIRRGQLEA

-297 SRVKKLDKIDR
+297 SRVKKLDKIER
-308 VEITPDEQAVSFEF
+308 VELAPEELAMQFEF
-322 PAAPRGGNDVVV
+322 PEAPRGGNDVVV
-334 LNELAKTWTR
+334 IDNLGKVWKR
-344 DDGHV
+344 DDGHQ
-349 NQVFSQL
+349 NRVFTGL
-356 SATVRRQEKI
+356 SATVRRQEKV
-366 AVVGVN
+366 AVIGVN
-372 GAGKSTLLKIIVGQ
+372 GAGKSTLLKIIIGDTD
-386 AEPTEGTV
+386 ATEGKV
-394 KTGEGIRIGYFGQFT
+394 KTGEGIKIGYFGQFT
-409 LDCLAPEKTVWDEIK
+409 LEQLKPENTVWDEVK
-424 DQVPLMSDGAV
+424 NYVPGMSDGAV
-435 RNLLAAFLFRGDD
+435 RSLLAAFLFRGDD
-448 IDKKVKYLS
+448 IEKRVKHLS
-457 GGEKARLVLA
+457 GGEKARLILA
-467 GIMATP
+467 GILATP

-489 SREILLDALKGYDG
+489 SREILLDALKRYEG
-503 TVMIVSHDRHF
+503 TVMLVSHDRHF
-514 LAQLANRVW
+514 LTELTNRVW
-523 EVDRGVIRQFPGSYQ
+523 EVDKGVIHQFPGTYK
-538 EWLDRPEN
+538 EWLTR